1 VYHSCYYLP
10 CFSLQC
16 KNHCAYCCYIQVVRY
31 HSLVIDASSLP
42 EDLVSIAWTAS
53 PKMLSFLDSDQP
65 DGTPFW
71 GSLNNL
77 SLSNPSDY
85 TSNGEVPI
93 TINNASNS
101 DFYKIVMGIKHSSRP
116 HYGVQVYWLLLFV
129 LLFICYFSYN

>member
-1 VYHSCYYLP
+1 
-10 CFSLQC
+10 
-16 KNHCAYCCYIQVVRY
+16 
-31 HSLVIDASSLP
+31 
-42 EDLVSIAWTAS
+42 
-53 PKMLSFLDSDQP
+53 MLSFLDSDQP

-77 SLSNPSDY
+77 SLSSPSDY

-93 TINNASNS
+93 TISNASNS
-101 DFYKIVMGIKHSSRP
+101 DFYKIIMGIKHSSRP